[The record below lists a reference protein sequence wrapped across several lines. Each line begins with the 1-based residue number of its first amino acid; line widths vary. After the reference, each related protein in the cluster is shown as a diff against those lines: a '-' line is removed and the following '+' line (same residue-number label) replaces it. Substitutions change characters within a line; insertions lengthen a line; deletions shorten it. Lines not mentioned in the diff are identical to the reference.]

1 MKKEKKVAEPTK
13 QPVETEIEM
22 ITRGIKAVREH
33 LDKLEADIKEGKAE
47 DMSIF
52 CVIGNV
58 GTDSI
63 KAVVQGTNKNI
74 VLNLANVLEGK
85 DDLWDIVEKALFFSL
100 VEE

>member
-1 MKKEKKVAEPTK
+1 MKKEKKVAETTK
-13 QPVETEIEM
+13 QPVETEVEM

-33 LDKLEADIKEGKAE
+33 LDKLESDIKEGKAE

-52 CVIGNV
+52 CVIGNI

-63 KAVVQGTNKNI
+63 ETVIQGSNKNI
-74 VLNLANVLEGK
+74 ILTLANVLEGK
-85 DDLWDIVEKALFFSL
+85 DDLWDTIERALFFSL